1 MHTPPFVM
9 EKRQNGL
16 NIIMHP
22 SLSLVDRAVDEVKAF
37 CRSQDLSHAL
47 FAIIIT
53 MREGLTNAVRHGAPL
68 SPENS
73 VQFTIRVT
81 DATIHMEFEDFGPGF
96 DWEARIQT
104 QSATNSEGGRG
115 IEIMKKYCHDVTYTK
130 QGARLSITIRPQNP
144 SR

>member
-68 SPENS
+68 SPGDS
-73 VQFTIRVT
+73 VRFTLRVT
-81 DATIHMEFEDFGPGF
+81 DATIHMEFEDSGPGF
-96 DWEARIQT
+96 DWKTRIHT
-104 QSATNSEGGRG
+104 QSATDSEGGRG
-115 IEIMKKYCHDVTYTK
+115 IEIMRKYCHDVVYSK
-130 QGARLSITIRPQNP
+130 QGARLSIIIRPKRP
-144 SR
+144 G